1 MAGAH
6 SLVQARSFRYYARF
20 VRYHKAKSKQA
31 FTFDF
36 DEQSGHSRLSVREIP
51 QATNVV
57 MQSIDRRA

>member
-1 MAGAH
+1 MGGAH
-6 SLVQARSFRYYARF
+6 SHVQARSFHYYARF

-36 DEQSGHSRLSVREIP
+36 DEQGGHSRLSVGEIP